1 MDLSTVAQRF
11 PAGLRRS
18 VNRLLGRAVRY
29 RGPYATAEEA
39 KAGTSGYSLPS
50 ILESVKAATGKVVS
64 GAARY
69 EQDGIAFHSEPP
81 ADHTITL
88 LLLAAARSGG
98 RLSVLDF
105 GGSLGSHYL
114 RWAPLLAQL
123 PELRWCVV
131 EQDHFVTAGH
141 GMFPGHAQLGFEST
155 LEAAKSNRPNVVLAA
170 SVLQYVDDPYGWL
183 QRLAAV
189 DADLVIIDRTPFS
202 DDGQHRF
209 FSQHVP
215 PQIYRASYPLQALS
229 AERVDRVLSPGYERL
244 LDCPNPDEPV
254 RAGGHRAT
262 YRMSAWL
269 RRRAATR

>member
-1 MDLSTVAQRF
+1 MDLSTVVQRL
-11 PAGLRRS
+11 PTGLRRS
-18 VNRLLGRAVRY
+18 VNRLLGRAVVY

-39 KAGTSGYSLPS
+39 KAGTTGYSLPS
-50 ILESVKAATGKVVS
+50 ILESVQAATGKVAS
-64 GAARY
+64 GRARY

-81 ADHTITL
+81 PDHTIAM

-114 RWAPLLAQL
+114 RWAPLLARL
-123 PELRWCVV
+123 PELHWCVV
-131 EQDHFVTAGH
+131 EQDHFVAAGR
-141 GMFPGHAQLGFEST
+141 GMFPGHAQLGFEIA
-155 LEAAKSNRPNVVLAA
+155 LEAAESNRPNVVLAA
-170 SVLQYVDDPYGWL
+170 SVLQYVDDPYACL

-189 DADLVIIDRTPFS
+189 DADMVIIDRTPFS

-215 PQIYRASYPLQALS
+215 SQIYRASYPLQALS
-229 AERVDRVLSPGYERL
+229 AERVDRELSPGYERL
-244 LDCPNPDEPV
+244 LDCPTADEPV

-269 RRRAATR
+269 RRHTAPR